1 MVETP
6 ASGGA
11 AVGSLAASLSTLP
24 LFLAYFAGACGL
36 TAIFVL
42 LYANLTPH
50 REIALIRAGNNAAAV
65 TLGGALLG
73 FVTPLASV
81 IAHSAGLIDV
91 LVWGLVALIV
101 QLGGFLAARALLPGL
116 PQAIEQGQLSDAIFL
131 AGLSLSLGVLDA
143 ACMAG

>member
-1 MVETP
+1 MGTL
-6 ASGGA
+6 AS
-11 AVGSLAASLSTLP
+11 SLSTLP
-24 LFLAYFAGACGL
+24 SFLAYFAGACVL

-50 REIALIRAGNNAAAV
+50 REIGLIRAGNNAAAV
-65 TLGGALLG
+65 TLVGALLG

-81 IAHSAGLIDV
+81 IAHSARLLDL
-91 LVWGLVALIV
+91 LVWGVVALVV
-101 QLGGFLAARALLPGL
+101 QLGGFVTARALLPGL
-116 PQAIEQGQLSDAIFL
+116 PAAIEEGQMSDAIFL